1 MQKDIM
7 KIKDKSF
14 KVLIKDEEIQE
25 KVVSIARKINRD
37 YKDKSPLF
45 IGVLNGS
52 FMFVADLMKHVKIES
67 RVSFIKL
74 SSYSDMSSSGEIK
87 ELIGLNENV
96 FKRNVVILEDIID
109 SGLTMSSVIESLKD
123 RGAASVEIATM
134 LLKPNSLQV
143 ELDIKY
149 TGFEISDDF
158 VVGYG
163 LDYDGL
169 GRNYKDI
176 YQLKS

>member
-1 MQKDIM
+1 M
-7 KIKDKSF
+7 KIKDKF
-14 KVLIKDEEIQE
+14 FEVLIKDEDLQQ
-25 KVVSIARKINRD
+25 KVISIANRINSD

-52 FMFVADLMKHVKIES
+52 FMFVSDLMKHITIQSKL
-67 RVSFIKL
+67 SFIKL
-74 SSYSDMSSSGEIK
+74 SSYSDMSSSGK
-87 ELIGLNENV
+87 VNELIGLNENV
-96 FKRNVVILEDIID
+96 FQKDIVILEDIID

-123 RGAASVEIATM
+123 RGASSVEIATM
-134 LLKPNSLQV
+134 LLKPNSLKT

-149 TGFEISDDF
+149 IGFEISDDF

-169 GRNYKDI
+169 GRNSKDI

>member
-1 MQKDIM
+1 M

-14 KVLIKDEEIQE
+14 RVLIKDEELQE
-25 KVVSIARKINRD
+25 RVVSIARKINKD
-37 YKDKSPLF
+37 YKGKSPLF

-52 FMFVADLMKHVKIES
+52 FMFVSDLMKHVKVES
-67 RVSFIKL
+67 KVSFIKL
-74 SSYSDMSSSGEIK
+74 SSYSEMASSGTVK

-96 FKRNVVILEDIID
+96 FNKDVIILEDIID
-109 SGLTMSSVIESLKD
+109 TGLTMSSVIESFKD
-123 RGAASVEIATM
+123 RGASSVEIATM
-134 LLKPNSLQV
+134 LLKPDSLQV

-149 TGFEISDDF
+149 IGFEISDDF

-169 GRNYKDI
+169 GRNFKDI